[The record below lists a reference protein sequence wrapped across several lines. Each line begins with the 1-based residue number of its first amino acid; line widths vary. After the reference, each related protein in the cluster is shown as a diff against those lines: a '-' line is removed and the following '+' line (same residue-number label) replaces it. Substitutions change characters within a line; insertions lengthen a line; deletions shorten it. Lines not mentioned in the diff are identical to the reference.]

1 MPDAGHPL
9 VELQNVNKIYRENA
23 LAIPAL
29 KDFSLV
35 IEEGEMMALMG
46 PSGSGKTTLL
56 NLMGALDSPSS
67 GKILFQGKDIANM
80 SLQER
85 AEYRRRFIGF
95 VFQSHNLIPVLSAKE
110 NVLLSFWIRGW
121 KTGESVKRVE
131 ELFRI
136 LALDGLQDRRPSELS
151 GGQQQRV
158 AVARALAGNPSLLL
172 ADEPTANLDSV
183 NASLLMQWLKEVNQ
197 SLRVTVVYSTHDPT
211 IAQYARKIAH
221 LRDGR
226 LHSLEIL

>member
-1 MPDAGHPL
+1 MREGGLPL
-9 VELQNVNKIYRENA
+9 MVLERVNKVYRENA

-29 KDFSLV
+29 TDFHLV
-35 IEEGEMMALMG
+35 IEKGDMLALMG

-56 NLMGALDSPSS
+56 NLMGALDSPTS
-67 GKILFQGKDIANM
+67 GRILFQGKDIAQV

-85 AEYRRRFIGF
+85 AEYRRRYVGFI
-95 VFQSHNLIPVLSAKE
+95 FQSHNLIPVLTAKE
-110 NVLLSFWIRGW
+110 NVLLSFWIRGG
-121 KTGESVKRVE
+121 KTGDSVKQVD

-136 LALDGLQDRRPSELS
+136 LGLVGLENRRPAELS

-183 NASLLMQWLKEVNQ
+183 NASLLMQWLKDVNHR
-197 SLRVTVVYSTHDPT
+197 LGVTVIYSTHDPS
-211 IAQYARKIAH
+211 IAHYARKIAH